1 VTRKG
6 CGAWGKL
13 RLKTAQKMNPPILV
27 LSNALAGG
35 GAEIV
40 ARLMIASIENAT
52 GVVFENDAR
61 INISG
66 RVVEATG
73 HKHSGGIWYTLWANL
88 VRLTRIQRAKFRL
101 KPACTISHLEGPNFA
116 NLLTISGGPRLLFVH
131 NKISESY
138 ERKTLRDRAK
148 YALCRFLY
156 PRADCIVAVSQG
168 IADELVK
175 AFRIAPSKISVQNNP
190 VDIGSIRTAA
200 GESCSGFVEMLDGQ
214 RYIVSVAS
222 LTEQKNHLQMLQVFK
237 ELASTDDPM
246 DQLKL
251 ALLGDGPLRKE
262 LEEFSRGLG
271 LTTWSSA
278 GRQIVTRDTQ
288 VFFLGYQKNP
298 YPLISTAQALIM
310 TSFWEGLPI
319 SLLEA
324 MSLGVPAVVSDSST
338 GIRDLW
344 RVSTSDAEKLV
355 NLGRP
360 VDTPFGVLMPSTRNR
375 EIDLSAWVDSLH
387 KVISMGEGRERYQ
400 EKCQAR
406 AADYDLAKAVPAWD
420 SLLQQHLS

>member
-1 VTRKG
+1 MKRKRY
-6 CGAWGKL
+6 GARGKL
-13 RLKTAQKMNPPILV
+13 GLKTAQEMNPPILV
-27 LSNALAGG
+27 LSNALTGG

-40 ARLMIASIENAT
+40 ARLMVASIENAT
-52 GVVFENDAR
+52 GVVFENDASVS
-61 INISG
+61 IPG
-66 RVVEATG
+66 RVVETTG
-73 HKHSGGIWYTLWANL
+73 HKHSGGICYTLWANL
-88 VRLTRIQRAKFRL
+88 VRMTRIQRAKIRL
-101 KPACTISHLEGPNFA
+101 NPACTISHLEGPNFA
-116 NLLTISGGPRLLFVH
+116 NLLTVSGGPRLIFVH

-138 ERKTLRDRAK
+138 RRKTLRDRAK

-168 IADELVK
+168 IADELVQE
-175 AFRIAPSKISVQNNP
+175 FRIAPSKISVQNNP

-200 GESCSGFVEMLDGQ
+200 GESCSGFAELLDGQ

-222 LTEQKNHLQMLQVFK
+222 LTEQKNHFQMLQVFK
-237 ELASTDDPM
+237 ELTSTDDPM
-246 DQLKL
+246 NQLKL
-251 ALLGDGPLRKE
+251 VLLGDGPLREE

-271 LTTWSSA
+271 LITWSSA
-278 GRQIVTRDTQ
+278 GRQIVIRNTE
-288 VFFLGYQKNP
+288 VFFLGYQNNP
-298 YPLISTAQALIM
+298 YPLISRAQALIM

-355 NLGRP
+355 NLGKP
-360 VDTPFGVLMPSTRNR
+360 VDTPFGVLMPSTRYR

-387 KVISMGEGRERYQ
+387 KVISVAEDRGGYQ

-406 AADYDLAKAVPAWD
+406 AADYDLTKAVPAWN